1 VPTTTK
7 LAQTA
12 SRHFHEADKELVMK
26 CGCKLASDKRV
37 VGLSERIQP
46 RFLSGLSPME
56 LSTILSAATHRQFV
70 ASSVILHE
78 QDPGERFFLLTSG
91 RGRHFVLTSDGRK
104 ILLHW
109 LTPGQ
114 IFGGVAALPTP
125 APYLASTE
133 VLSDSCA
140 LAWDRKT
147 MRQLVSRYPRL
158 LDNALSIAAIEHVAW
173 LIAAFVS
180 LNAEDASGRVAHM
193 LVSLACG
200 IGRASADG
208 VEIQIGN
215 EDLASRANVT
225 PFTVSRILKAWQRE
239 GIVTK
244 GRGKVFLRKPELL
257 ITK

>member
-1 VPTTTK
+1 
-7 LAQTA
+7 
-12 SRHFHEADKELVMK
+12 MN
-26 CGCKLASDKRV
+26 CGCKLASGKRV
-37 VGLSERIQP
+37 IGLPGRLRP
-46 RFLSGLSPME
+46 RFLSGLSKTE
-56 LSTILSAATHRQFV
+56 LNTILSAATHRRFV
-70 ASSVILHE
+70 ASSVIVHE
-78 QDPGERFFLLTSG
+78 QDPAERFFVLTSG

-114 IFGGVAALPTP
+114 IFGGVAVLTLP
-125 APYLASTE
+125 AHYLASTE

-140 LAWDRKT
+140 LVWDRKT

-158 LDNALSIAAIEHVAW
+158 LDNALSIAATEHVAW
-173 LIAAFVS
+173 LVAAFVS
-180 LNAEDASGRVAHM
+180 LNAEDATGRVANV

-200 IGRASADG
+200 IGKAGADG

-225 PFTVSRILKAWQRE
+225 PFTVSRMLKAWQRE
-239 GIVTK
+239 GVLTK

-257 ITK
+257 ITR